1 MKTETLVIGG
11 IVVAAGGYIL
21 WKRHK
26 AAVASAA
33 AFGATAGISAMG
45 GISSATSPLPSAA
58 PSLAPDMAAR
68 QELIANSGLAAS
80 VPGGNPYG
88 TVTGTM
94 TGSTPPVPPGYWSAP
109 ASARALTPTP
119 LAVSPTRGSLPTVAP
134 NTLAVAPPP
143 ILPSIFAARSRL
155 PALSIPKG
163 F

>member
-45 GISSATSPLPSAA
+45 GISNSTSPLPSAA

-68 QELIANSGLAAS
+68 QALIASSGLISTTMGVAQAAPYVPVSNPNLTAAS
-80 VPGGNPYG
+80 LGSATAGNMQANASPLAFI
-88 TVTGTM
+88 
-94 TGSTPPVPPGYWSAP
+94 PAPQAP
-109 ASARALTPTP
+109 APS
-119 LAVSPTRGSLPTVAP
+119 S
-134 NTLAVAPPP
+134 

>member
-26 AAVASAA
+26 AAVTSAA

-45 GISSATSPLPSAA
+45 AISNSTSPLPSAG
-58 PSLAPDMAAR
+58 PSLAPDMAQR
-68 QELIANSGLAAS
+68 QTLIANSGLAA
-80 VPGGNPYG
+80 PITGGNPYG

-109 ASARALTPTP
+109 AAARALTPTP
-119 LAVSPTRGSLPTVAP
+119 LVA
-134 NTLAVAPPP
+134 APSV
-143 ILPSIFAARSRL
+143 LPSIFAARSRL
-155 PALSIPKG
+155 SALSIPKG
-163 F
+163 I